1 MSYLTSW
8 DVNTFLCLV
17 YWGIPED
24 VVKRMTRVVKK
35 THEEF
40 SLEGAR
46 SYWLKNTP
54 TLVKMEPSVHRG
66 VPVPRFK
73 FCVPNVSRQS
83 EIREFWNK
91 RFKNIAEF
99 KTEWRLRSIEERQ
112 KKVIDWCKFGDEQE
126 QQRQQLRFRIF
137 TEYSYMNSKYTKNLW
152 QSWEAWS
159 HCEHPPQIMGWDT
172 VRPQP
177 RDRRN
182 YISKWYEGIHP
193 GRFFLFYRE
202 NLIIKER
209 NRGVPRGPC
218 EDGYRFP
225 KIPIYD
231 WGPYEQLIDD
241 LRCIDGPGL
250 GESGPK
256 VEHIDDLFL
265 D

>member
-1 MSYLTSW
+1 MIIFFITTKSEKKETMSYLTSW

-17 YWGIPED
+17 TLGVPDD
-24 VVKRMTRVVKK
+24 VVKKAVIVAKK
-35 THEEF
+35 IHEEF

-46 SYWLKNTP
+46 SYWLKNSP
-54 TLVKMEPSVHRG
+54 TLVKMEPSVYRG

-91 RFKNIAEF
+91 RFKNITEF
-99 KTEWRLRSIEERQ
+99 KTEWRLRSIEDRQ
-112 KKVIDWCKFGDEQE
+112 KKVIDWCKFGYEQE
-126 QQRQQLRFRIF
+126 QLRHQGRLRNFSN
-137 TEYSYMNSKYTKNLW
+137 ESYTKNLW
-152 QSWEAWS
+152 KSWEAGAS
-159 HCEHPPQIMGWDT
+159 SYYFVGWARS
-172 VRPQP
+172 V
-177 RDRRN
+177 
-182 YISKWYEGIHP
+182 YISQWYEGIHP

-202 NLIIKER
+202 NEIIKER
-209 NRGVPRGPC
+209 NRGVPSGSC

-225 KIPIYD
+225 KIPIYFR
-231 WGPYEQLIDD
+231 GPYEQLIED

-250 GESGPK
+250 GESPGKK